1 MEPIPGI
8 FDISVV
14 ASVLRVSLR
23 LQERVGYLSYLEA
36 SMSHL
41 HQGS

>member
-1 MEPIPGI
+1 MEPIQGT

-23 LQERVGYLSYLEA
+23 LQEKVGY
-36 SMSHL
+36 
-41 HQGS
+41 